1 VDPRLSFDLLY
12 RFWRRG
18 PAVLVRCIPSSCVH
32 NHLKALD
39 IGQALTASIDVWPVS
54 QHMNH
59 ERMICV
65 IFFYGI
71 ICSCKFQTKVP
82 YIWNVLNIL
91 NMNYLLVPAQ
101 LQLFNGKWLIHVAQN
116 RLHFSGF
123 LLGCCDSFCVY
134 HSLLSLKNSKSVKFH
149 FLLLILYVILILIKS
164 VCNIHIFVCKISHNK
179 TFLKDFFS
187 LNFFFNSKQFTKFQG
202 SIEIVIVN

>member
-1 VDPRLSFDLLY
+1 
-12 RFWRRG
+12 
-18 PAVLVRCIPSSCVH
+18 
-32 NHLKALD
+32 
-39 IGQALTASIDVWPVS
+39 
-54 QHMNH
+54 MNH
-59 ERMICV
+59 ERMKCV

-71 ICSCKFQTKVP
+71 ICSCKFHTKVP

-91 NMNYLLVPAQ
+91 NMNHLLFPAQ

-116 RLHFSGF
+116 RIHFSSF
-123 LLGCCDSFCVY
+123 LLGCCVSFCVY

-164 VCNIHIFVCKISHNK
+164 VCNIHIFVCKISHDK

-187 LNFFFNSKQFTKFQG
+187 LNFFLIPNNSPNFKGQLKL
-202 SIEIVIVN
+202 